1 MLDKIMAP
9 YTALGHLVDGGGPF
23 VFLIFVSGVIMWTLV
38 IERIWY
44 FKRVLASRESR
55 RRSTSGTS
63 AATTS
68 RGARG
73 RSAKA

>member
-1 MLDKIMAP
+1 MAP
-9 YTALGHLVDGGGPF
+9 YTALGNLVDGGGPF

-44 FKRVLASRESR
+44 FWRVLPVQNPGQ
-55 RRSTSGTS
+55 RSTSGTR
-63 AATTS
+63 AATTC

-73 RSAKA
+73 RSARR